1 MSNCPIEFMSTLSFK
16 PKQVTKKLLSP
27 LSGRAKDV
35 VTNRFGITE
44 GAERKTLEAIGKQYG
59 ITRERVRQIE
69 QFALSTIKKSD
80 AYAEFKHIFDELK
93 TEINKL
99 GGMVAEHDFLQQ
111 ITKDAEAQNHI
122 HFYLTLG
129 DEFKKHKEDD
139 HFHHRWT
146 VDQKVT
152 DAVHIALKELYQSL
166 DNEELV
172 SESHI
177 IETFSA
183 KLKDLADEYRNE
195 EIIRRYLKISKAIG
209 KNALGEW
216 GKASSP
222 HIHTRGVKDFAYL
235 VMRKHGS
242 PMHFKEVAKDISKF
256 FGKKAHVATTH
267 NELIKDGRFVLVGRG
282 VYGLRE
288 WGHVGGVVRDVIA
301 DVLRDAGK
309 PLSKEEV
316 VEAVLKKRVVK
327 TNTVIVNLQN
337 PEFFKKNKDGLYEL
351 I

>member
-1 MSNCPIEFMSTLSFK
+1 MSTLTFK

-35 VTNRFGITE
+35 VTSRFGITD

-80 AYAEFKHIFDELK
+80 TFGEFAHVFAELK
-93 TEINKL
+93 QAIHKL
-99 GGMVAEHDFLQQ
+99 GGIVAEHDFLGKVS
-111 ITKDAEAQNHI
+111 KDAETQNHV

-129 DEFKKHKEDD
+129 DDFKKHKEDD
-139 HFHHRWT
+139 SFHHRWT
-146 VDQKVT
+146 INQKVT
-152 DAVHIALKELYQSL
+152 DIVHNALTDLYAGL

-177 IETFSA
+177 IDTFTS
-183 KLKDLADEYRNE
+183 KLSELAPEYRSE
-195 EIIRRYLKISKAIG
+195 EIIKRYLAISKSIG

-216 GKASSP
+216 GKTSSP
-222 HIHTRGVKDFAYL
+222 HIHTRGIKDYAYL
-235 VMRKHGS
+235 VMRKFGS
-242 PMHFKEVAKDISKF
+242 PMHFKDVAKDISKY

-267 NELIKDGRFVLVGRG
+267 NELIKDERFVLVGRG

-288 WGHVGGVVRDVIA
+288 WGHVGGVVRDVIVE
-301 DVLRDAGK
+301 VLKESKK
-309 PLSKEEV
+309 PMTKE
-316 VEAVLKKRVVK
+316 AIIDHVLKKRVVK
-327 TNTVIVNLQN
+327 ANTIAVNLQN
-337 PEFFKKNKDGLYEL
+337 TDFFKKTKDGLYDL
-351 I
+351 A

>member
-1 MSNCPIEFMSTLSFK
+1 MSTLTFK

-27 LSGRAKDV
+27 LSGRARDV
-35 VTNRFGITE
+35 VTNRFGITD

-80 AYAEFKHIFDELK
+80 TYAEFTHVFQELK
-93 TEINKL
+93 DVIHKL
-99 GGMVAEHDFLQQ
+99 GGIVAENDFLGKVS
-111 ITKDAEAQNHI
+111 KDQEIQNHI

-146 VDQKVT
+146 VNQKVT
-152 DAVHIALKELYQSL
+152 DVVHTALSDLYASL

-172 SESHI
+172 SEQHI
-177 IETFSA
+177 IETFTA
-183 KLKDLADEYRNE
+183 KLKDLAEEYRGE
-195 EIIRRYLKISKAIG
+195 EIIKRYLTISKSIG

-222 HIHTRGVKDFAYL
+222 HIHTRGIKDYAYL
-235 VMRKHGS
+235 VMRKHGA
-242 PMHFKEVAKDISKF
+242 PMHFKDVAKDISKY

-267 NELIKDGRFVLVGRG
+267 NELIKDDRFVLVGRG

-288 WGHVGGVVRDVIA
+288 WGHVGGVVRDVIIE
-301 DVLRDAGK
+301 VIKDAKK
-309 PLSKEEV
+309 PLSKEAVIEQ
-316 VEAVLKKRVVK
+316 VLKKRVVK
-327 TNTVIVNLQN
+327 ANTIAVNLQN
-337 PEFFKKNKDGLYEL
+337 PEFFKKTKDGLYD
-351 I
+351 IA

>member
-1 MSNCPIEFMSTLSFK
+1 MSTLTFK

-35 VTNRFGITE
+35 VTSRFGITE

-69 QFALSTIKKSD
+69 QFALSTIKKSTT
-80 AYAEFKHIFDELK
+80 YTEFAHVFGELK
-93 TEINKL
+93 EAIHKL
-99 GGMVAEHDFLQQ
+99 GGMVAEHDFLGKVS
-111 ITKDAEAQNHI
+111 KDAEVQNHV

-146 VDQKVT
+146 INQKVT
-152 DAVHIALKELYQSL
+152 DVVHVALSELYKSL

-172 SESHI
+172 SEKHI
-177 IETFSA
+177 IDSFTD
-183 KLKDLADEYRNE
+183 KLKDLSEDYRSE
-195 EIIRRYLKISKAIG
+195 EIVRRYLTISKSIG

-216 GKASSP
+216 GKTSSP
-222 HIHTRGVKDFAYL
+222 HIHTRGIKDYAYL
-235 VMRKHGS
+235 VMRKFGQ
-242 PMHFKEVAKDISKF
+242 PMHFKDVAKDISKY

-267 NELIKDGRFVLVGRG
+267 NELIKDERFVLVGRG

-288 WGHVGGVVRDVIA
+288 WGHVGGVVRDVITE
-301 DVLRDAGK
+301 VLKEAKK
-309 PLSKEEV
+309 PLSKEDV
-316 VEAVLKKRVVK
+316 IAQVLKKRVVK
-327 TNTVIVNLQN
+327 ANTVAVNLQN
-337 PEFFKKNKDGLYEL
+337 PEFFKKTKDGLYE
-351 I
+351 IV

>member
-1 MSNCPIEFMSTLSFK
+1 MSTLTFK

-27 LSGRAKDV
+27 LSGRARDV
-35 VTNRFGITE
+35 VTNRFGITD

-80 AYAEFKHIFDELK
+80 TYAEFTHVFQELK
-93 TEINKL
+93 DVIHRL
-99 GGMVAEHDFLQQ
+99 GGIVAENDFLGKMS
-111 ITKDAEAQNHI
+111 KDEEIQNHI

-146 VDQKVT
+146 VNQKVT
-152 DAVHIALKELYQSL
+152 DVVHTALTDLYASL

-172 SESHI
+172 SEQHI
-177 IETFSA
+177 VETFTE
-183 KLKDLADEYRNE
+183 KLKDLAEEYRGE
-195 EIIRRYLKISKAIG
+195 EIIKRYLTISKSIG

-222 HIHTRGVKDFAYL
+222 HIHTRGIKDYAYL
-235 VMRKHGS
+235 VMRKHGT
-242 PMHFKEVAKDISKF
+242 PMHFKDVAKDISKY

-267 NELIKDGRFVLVGRG
+267 NELIKDDRFVLVGRG

-288 WGHVGGVVRDVIA
+288 WGHVGGVVRDVIIE
-301 DVLRDAGK
+301 VIKDAKK
-309 PLSKEEV
+309 PLSKEAVIEQ
-316 VEAVLKKRVVK
+316 VLKKRVVK
-327 TNTVIVNLQN
+327 ANTIAVNLQN
-337 PEFFKKNKDGLYEL
+337 PEFFKKTKDGLYD
-351 I
+351 IA

>member
-1 MSNCPIEFMSTLSFK
+1 MSTLSFK

-80 AYAEFKHIFDELK
+80 AYNEFKHISDELK
-93 TEINKL
+93 GIIQKL
-99 GGMVAEHDFLQQ
+99 GGIVAEHDFLAHVS
-111 ITKDAEAQNHI
+111 KDPEAQNHI

-129 DEFKKHKEDD
+129 DDFKKHKEDD

-146 VDQKVT
+146 IDQKLT
-152 DAVHIALKELYQSL
+152 DVVHDALSSLYKSL
-166 DNEELV
+166 DDEELV
-172 SESHI
+172 SETHI
-177 IETFSA
+177 VNTFTE

-195 EIIRRYLKISKAIG
+195 EIVRRYLKISKSIG
-209 KNALGEW
+209 RNALGEW
-216 GKASSP
+216 GKSSSP
-222 HIHTRGVKDFAYL
+222 HIHTRGIKDYAYL
-235 VMRKHGS
+235 VMRKFGS
-242 PMHFKEVAKDISKF
+242 PMHFKEVARDISKY

-267 NELIKDGRFVLVGRG
+267 NELIKDARFVLVGRG

-301 DVLRDAGK
+301 DVLREAKK
-309 PLSKEEV
+309 PLSKEDV
-316 VEAVLKKRVVK
+316 VDAVLKKRVVK
-327 TNTVIVNLQN
+327 ANTVIVNLQN
-337 PEFFKKNKDGLYEL
+337 TEFFKKNKDGLYEL
-351 I
+351 V

>member
-1 MSNCPIEFMSTLSFK
+1 MSTLTFK

-27 LSGRAKDV
+27 LSGRARDV
-35 VTNRFGITE
+35 VTNRFGITD

-80 AYAEFKHIFDELK
+80 TYAEFTYVFQELK
-93 TEINKL
+93 DVIHKL
-99 GGMVAEHDFLQQ
+99 GGIVAENDFLGKMS
-111 ITKDAEAQNHI
+111 KDEEIQNHI

-146 VDQKVT
+146 INQKVT
-152 DAVHIALKELYQSL
+152 DVVHTALTDLYASL

-177 IETFSA
+177 VDTFTS
-183 KLKDLADEYRNE
+183 KLKDLAEEYRGE
-195 EIIRRYLKISKAIG
+195 EIIKRYLTISKSIG

-216 GKASSP
+216 GKTSSP
-222 HIHTRGVKDFAYL
+222 HIHTRGIKDYAYL
-235 VMRKHGS
+235 VMRKHGA
-242 PMHFKEVAKDISKF
+242 PMHFKDVAKDISKY

-267 NELIKDGRFVLVGRG
+267 NELIKDERFVLVGRG

-288 WGHVGGVVRDVIA
+288 WGHVGGVVRDVIIE
-301 DVLRDAGK
+301 VIKDAKK
-309 PLSKEEV
+309 PLSKEAVIEQ
-316 VEAVLKKRVVK
+316 VLKKRVVK
-327 TNTVIVNLQN
+327 ANTIAVNLQN
-337 PEFFKKNKDGLYEL
+337 PEFFKKTKDGLYD
-351 I
+351 IA